1 LGRRSKYPEEFREQ
15 AVAMVRDNPDRALA
29 EVARDLGVNDS
40 TLSNWVNRARI
51 DAGEGRPEELS
62 TSEREELVKLRR
74 ENARL
79 KMEREILKKA
89 AAFFVQESTR

>member
-1 LGRRSKYPEEFREQ
+1 MGRTSKYPAEFREQ
-15 AVAMVRDNPDRALA
+15 AVAMVRESDRPLA
-29 EVARDLGVNDS
+29 EVARDLGINDS

-51 DAGEGRPEELS
+51 DRGDGSPEELT

>member
-1 LGRRSKYPEEFREQ
+1 
-15 AVAMVRDNPDRALA
+15 MVRDSPDRPLA

-51 DAGEGRPEELS
+51 DRGEGGPEELT
-62 TSEREELVKLRR
+62 TSEREELARLRR